1 MFEKTSRLAE
11 QVATSVSRRGFLGSL
26 GGWAATAAL
35 GVAGV
40 LTGTGAA
47 WAEGGKKH
55 FRMCCYYTSD
65 SPVCVIGTS
74 CPPTCCGSPLQS
86 AEGPYESVSC
96 YNSCGNGFS
105 SAGCPC

>member
-11 QVATSVSRRGFLGSL
+11 QVASSVSRREILGSF

-35 GVAGV
+35 GAAGV
-40 LTGTGAA
+40 LTGAGAA

-55 FRMCCYYTSD
+55 FRMCCSYTTD

-74 CPPTCCGSPLQS
+74 CPPTCCGGSLWKAS
-86 AEGPYESVSC
+86 GPFEVDDC
-96 YNSCGNGFS
+96 RVCGVLS
-105 SAGCPC
+105 TGCPCGN